1 MARFETGLT
10 GKRILV
16 VEDEFLLALDAAAT
30 LEACGVKVV
39 GPAYSIERALALAG
53 AEDLDAAM
61 LDVNLKGANSLPV
74 ALALE
79 RRGVPIVY
87 ATGYGAKPRDWPA
100 GPVID
105 KPYSAEQIGAALAS
119 ILAAGS
125 RREQRPAAV

>member
-1 MARFETGLT
+1 MARSEKGLA

-39 GPAYSIERALALAG
+39 GPAYSIERALALA
-53 AEDLDAAM
+53 ATEDLDAAM

-79 RRGVPIVY
+79 RRGVPIMY

-105 KPYSAEQIGAALAS
+105 KPYSAEQIGGALAS
-119 ILAAGS
+119 LLSGTA
-125 RREQRPAAV
+125 RPEPASPAL